1 MCGVSQQG
9 PQRALGHNCGAP
21 YTSGMADTQ
30 RIEFPK
36 VIRRQSCP
44 DCGADSPVQ
53 IWSVEDEHAAL
64 VCPED
69 ETHNFR
75 VPVDEP

>member
-1 MCGVSQQG
+1 M
-9 PQRALGHNCGAP
+9 LGHTGAHP
-21 YTSGMADTQ
+21 YTSFMADTQ

-36 VIRRQSCP
+36 VIRTQPCP

-53 IWSVEDEHAAL
+53 IWSFDDEHAAL

-75 VPVDEP
+75 VPVDAP